1 MSGIK
6 EVIVN
11 KRTDLN
17 PIWIMRQAGRYL
29 PEFREI
35 RKKNPN
41 FINLCLN
48 KDLSA
53 EITLQPLKRFDFD
66 AAIIFSDILMIPYG
80 LSQKVE
86 FKKDFGPSLGELD
99 LNKISKIDEIDFV
112 QKILPVYKAINFV
125 SNHQLTKN
133 KSTIGFVGAP
143 WTLLVYMI
151 NQQSPKKKL
160 KDNFFKDNFLINR
173 ILLIIEKFLKIH
185 IKNQIDNGANVI
197 QIFDSWAGLLEEKD
211 LPNYIYTP
219 TLNLVN
225 YVKSLNV
232 AVICFPREIKNY
244 KEFCEIVKPD
254 AISIDYNINPKEI
267 VKNINIPIQGGLD
280 PKILLTDK
288 EKLKKEVINYLEI
301 FKDHPYIFNL
311 GHGILPETDPKMV
324 EILVKTV
331 KEYK

>member
-1 MSGIK
+1 MSDIK

-35 RKKNPN
+35 RKENPN

-48 KDLSA
+48 KNLSA

-86 FKKDFGPSLGELD
+86 FKKDFGPLLGELNID
-99 LNKISKIDEIDFV
+99 KITKIDEIDFV
-112 QKILPVYKAINFV
+112 QKILPVYKAINLV

-173 ILLIIEKFLKIH
+173 LLLIIEKFLKIH

-225 YVKSLNV
+225 YVKSLNTP
-232 AVICFPREIKNY
+232 VICFPREIKNY

-254 AISIDYNINPKEI
+254 VISIDYNVDPLSII
-267 VKNINIPIQGGLD
+267 KNIKIPIQGGLD
-280 PKILLTDK
+280 PKVLLSDK
-288 EKLKKEVINYLEI
+288 ETLKKEATKYLEI
-301 FKDHPYIFNL
+301 FKNHPYIFNL
-311 GHGILPETDPKMV
+311 GHGILPETNPEMV
-324 EILVKTV
+324 EYLVNTV
-331 KEYK
+331 KEFK

>member
-1 MSGIK
+1 MTLINKVIK
-6 EVIVN
+6 ENNTSI
-11 KRTDLN
+11 K

-35 RKKNPN
+35 RKKNPD

-48 KDLSA
+48 DNLSS
-53 EITLQPLKRFDFD
+53 EITLQPLKRFNLD
-66 AAIIFSDILMIPYG
+66 AAIIFSDILMLPYG
-80 LSQKVE
+80 LGQKVVFE
-86 FKKDFGPSLGELD
+86 KNFGPRLGELNLD
-99 LNKISKIDEIDFV
+99 KISQIDEIDFV
-112 QKILPVYKAINFV
+112 EKVHQVYKALKKV
-125 SNHQLTKN
+125 SSNPILKD

-151 NQQSPKKKL
+151 NQQSPKKDL
-160 KDNFFKDNFLINR
+160 KKDFFKDKFLINR

-232 AVICFPREIKNY
+232 PVICFPREIKNY
-244 KEFCEIVKPD
+244 KEFCDIVKPD
-254 AISIDYNINPKEI
+254 VISIDYNVNPKEI
-267 VKNINIPIQGGLD
+267 IKNIKIPVQGGLD
-280 PKILLTDK
+280 PKVLLTD
-288 EKLKKEVINYLEI
+288 EETLKKEAKKYLDI

-311 GHGILPETDPKMV
+311 GHGVLPETDPRMVNYLVKMV
-324 EILVKTV
+324 KD
-331 KEYK
+331 Y

>member
-1 MSGIK
+1 MSDIK

-35 RKKNPN
+35 RKENPN

-48 KDLSA
+48 KNLSA

-80 LSQKVE
+80 LGQKVE
-86 FKKDFGPSLGELD
+86 FKKNFGPLLGELNLD
-99 LNKISKIDEIDFV
+99 KIAKIDEIDFV
-112 QKILPVYKAINFV
+112 QKILPVYKAINLV

-173 ILLIIEKFLKIH
+173 LLLIIEKFLKIH

-225 YVKSLNV
+225 YVKSLNTP
-232 AVICFPREIKNY
+232 VICFPREIKNY

-254 AISIDYNINPKEI
+254 VISIDYNVDPLSII
-267 VKNINIPIQGGLD
+267 KNIKIPIQGGLD
-280 PKILLTDK
+280 PKVLLSDK
-288 EKLKKEVINYLEI
+288 ETLKKEATKYLEI
-301 FKDHPYIFNL
+301 FKNHPYIFNL
-311 GHGILPETDPKMV
+311 GHGILPETNPEMV
-324 EILVKTV
+324 EYLVNTV
-331 KEYK
+331 KEFK